1 MNIAFLS
8 LGDTRLYQNL
18 EDVDVALQSIM
29 QRQTPN
35 ASVSAESEKAPAHI
49 DSDNAMLDTLESHA
63 IDATFFPPATN
74 KFVCSLQYD
83 SEVEFE
89 RILTW
94 AQSSADNILKVSKRN
109 VEAAHDLEVTQMQK
123 LFELSSWRKELF
135 LGGSRSRL

>member
-1 MNIAFLS
+1 MNVAFLS

-18 EDVDVALQSIM
+18 EDVDVALQSIT
-29 QRQTPN
+29 QRQTPT
-35 ASVSAESEKAPAHI
+35 ASVSAESGKAPVLNESNHV
-49 DSDNAMLDTLESHA
+49 MLDTLESHD
-63 IDATFFPPATN
+63 IDATFFPPVTN

-89 RILTW
+89 RILAW

-109 VEAAHDLEVTQMQK
+109 IEVAHDLEVTQMQK

-135 LGGSRSRL
+135 LGGSKSRL